1 MDSSKNGSRIIPFKK
16 FSRGRVKDI
25 DDYYFTGKEKCS
37 DSTENWEDVVT
48 GRSDDIYN
56 TSNDYIAMFH
66 EKYTYLVN
74 DRSKAAILKIKL
86 NEKMSLLKAVRKPTK
101 VYYDTLSANM
111 TMNGT
116 HWIIRM
122 TGQVEDCPG
131 LFKSV
136 FVLFSFNILS
146 FFI

>member
-1 MDSSKNGSRIIPFKK
+1 M
-16 FSRGRVKDI
+16 
-25 DDYYFTGKEKCS
+25 
-37 DSTENWEDVVT
+37 T

-131 LFKSV
+131 
-136 FVLFSFNILS
+136 
-146 FFI
+146 